1 MDSDFSQEA
10 IKVFKALSDP
20 TRYEIVRMLV
30 CYEELGCEDF
40 RCAFQKSK
48 PAMSHHYRVLEN
60 AGLVVYRKDG
70 VHVYYRLHREQLDRF
85 LPDFSHAHCED
96 SYQTAG

>member
-1 MDSDFSQEA
+1 MESDFSQEA

-30 CYEELGCEDF
+30 VHMELGCEDF
-40 RCAFQKSK
+40 ECVFRKSK

-60 AGLVVYRKDG
+60 AGLIAYRKDG
-70 VHVYYRLHREQLDRF
+70 VRVYYRLERARLDRF
-85 LPDFSHAHCED
+85 VPQFSKTHCRAARRD
-96 SYQTAG
+96 AG